1 TARLPGRTRAA
12 LRGGGVIPLAHYLLL
27 ATALFCVGVYGVLLH
42 RNAVGILIS
51 VELMANAVN
60 INLVSF
66 SRYQAGY
73 LGQVFA
79 VFVIA
84 LTVAEVIVGL
94 ALVIL
99 LYRSRKDVLVDTAN
113 DLRY

>member
-1 TARLPGRTRAA
+1 MP
-12 LRGGGVIPLAHYLLL
+12 IQPYLLL
-27 ATALFCVGVYGVLLH
+27 AFALFCIGVYGVLSH

-60 INLVSF
+60 INLVAF
-66 SRYQAGY
+66 SRFYGGH

-79 VFVIA
+79 IFIIA
-84 LTVAEVIVGL
+84 ITVAEVVVGL

-99 LYRSRKDVLVDTAN
+99 LYRSRQDVLVDEAKE
-113 DLRY
+113 LKY